1 MTDSAIGAPVD
12 EYVVGKNDKLV
23 ILASSVGTV
32 IEWYDFYLYGSL
44 AAIITVQFFSGVNET
59 TGYIFALMAF
69 AAGFAVRP
77 FGAVVFG
84 RLGDLCAQRQLAPDQ
99 AARRGQ
105 QVRHAQRQA
114 IVVAFCA
121 ALGMPALG
129 QHGDALIGQAQALV
143 GRVLAHQADPACR
156 EEVDVDGVAAGPS
169 GRSPDFHEAREVRPC
184 GLEVHGKHP
193 AVCGL
198 SLIRQWTSGMLL
210 RHTVCPS
217 SILHQF
223 PPCPRPSPS

>member
-1 MTDSAIGAPVD
+1 MTGFGGKPGPAPAPQPATYVFTPNVTTQVQFWVHVLNGDGVGVTNPPNYSETSMPLIDVQMIAGSAQ
-12 EYVVGKNDKLV
+12 VVGTQ
-23 ILASSVGTV
+23 SPGHRHR
-32 IEWYDFYLYGSL
+32 
-44 AAIITVQFFSGVNET
+44 Q
-59 TGYIFALMAF
+59 
-69 AAGFAVRP
+69 
-77 FGAVVFG
+77 
-84 RLGDLCAQRQLAPDQ
+84 RLDID
-99 AARRGQ
+99 
-105 QVRHAQRQA
+105 H
-114 IVVAFCA
+114 I
-121 ALGMPALG
+121 
-129 QHGDALIGQAQALV
+129 GDALIGQAQALV